1 MSETLLC
8 LLTDWF
14 LQISICFCFQT
25 SRTAHC
31 PWIPFIHSFS
41 IHLPGLLTKLS
52 SDPRVPGKMAQFLRE
67 VAAGLC
73 QEKGK
78 TPVDSVFVFGFKVL
92 SLDSLGFHVV
102 G

>member
-1 MSETLLC
+1 
-8 LLTDWF
+8 
-14 LQISICFCFQT
+14 
-25 SRTAHC
+25 
-31 PWIPFIHSFS
+31 
-41 IHLPGLLTKLS
+41 
-52 SDPRVPGKMAQFLRE
+52 MAQFLRE